1 MKEVFD
7 ASTEG
12 FTSQSQRAASFS
24 GSSHAMALIESR
36 EFSVLWFYGEF
47 NSIRIRGRFHARV

>member
-12 FTSQSQRAASFS
+12 FTSQSQRTASVN

-36 EFSVLWFYGEF
+36 EFSVL
-47 NSIRIRGRFHARV
+47 